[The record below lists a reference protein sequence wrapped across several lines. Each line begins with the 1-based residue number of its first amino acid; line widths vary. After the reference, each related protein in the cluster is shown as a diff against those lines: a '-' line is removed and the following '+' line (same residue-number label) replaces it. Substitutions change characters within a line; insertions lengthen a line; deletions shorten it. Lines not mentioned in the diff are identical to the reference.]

1 MNPIPV
7 ISVENATI
15 CAGSTAILNASG
27 ASDFVWSNGETSSSI
42 NVSPSETS
50 TYSVIG
56 SSLGC
61 ASLPVS
67 AEVTVN
73 PIPVVSVESTTICAG
88 STAILNASGA
98 TDFVWSNG
106 ETSSSIHAI
115 LFETST
121 YSVIGS
127 SLGCSS
133 LPVEAKVT
141 VIPIPNVSGTNAS
154 ICLGDSV
161 TLTASGADQYTW
173 NTGETGNSIVVSPT
187 ETSTYWVVGR
197 KDGCTADPLPLEV
210 TVNLRPT
217 LDLGPDLILQ
227 QDQEAI
233 LDATGPGLFYQW
245 TTGATTPSITA
256 NAMGT
261 YAVTVTNINGCSASD
276 SVQVSIISGSNSPDN
291 SYQIT
296 VAPNPTQDLIYIT
309 CTGSS
314 IYTLQIMNNL
324 GILVAENRNIAAD
337 GSTQMIS
344 LANFPA
350 GLYHVRVVAKGF
362 AKTIPIV
369 KI

>member
-1 MNPIPV
+1 
-7 ISVENATI
+7 VENATI
-15 CAGSTAILNASG
+15 CAGSIATLNASG
-27 ASDFVWSNGETSSSI
+27 ATDFVWSNGETSNSI

-50 TYSVIG
+50 TYSVFG

-61 ASLPVS
+61 SSLPVS
-67 AEVTVN
+67 AQVTVN
-73 PIPVVSVESTTICAG
+73 PIPVISVKNDTICAG
-88 STAILNASGA
+88 STAILKASGA
-98 TDFVWSNG
+98 SDFVWSNG

-127 SLGCSS
+127 SLGCAS
-133 LPVEAKVT
+133 LPVEAQVT
-141 VIPIPNVSGTNAS
+141 VNPIPNVSGTYSN
-154 ICLGDSV
+154 ICLGESV
-161 TLTASGADQYTW
+161 TLTANGADQYSW

-197 KDGCTADPLPLEV
+197 KDGCTADPLPIEV
-210 TVNLRPT
+210 TVFLPPT
-217 LDLGPDLILQ
+217 LDLGPDVILQ
-227 QDQEAI
+227 QGQEAT
-233 LDATGPGLFYQW
+233 LNATGSGLFYQW
-245 TTGATTPSITA
+245 TNGANTPSITV

-276 SVQVSIISGSNSPDN
+276 SVQVSIITGSNSPGN

-314 IYTLQIMNNL
+314 IYTMQIINNL

-362 AKTIPIV
+362 AKTIPVV